1 MSPASGATASAHL
14 SNGGG
19 GFRWSAEAATKFR
32 LGGPLPLGNH
42 SLYFHHWRQMN
53 VLPLLRDGVFVEL
66 MAMGDTN
73 NGVNCDATWSRVMTK
88 KKE

>member
-1 MSPASGATASAHL
+1 
-14 SNGGG
+14 
-19 GFRWSAEAATKFR
+19 
-32 LGGPLPLGNH
+32 
-42 SLYFHHWRQMN
+42 MN